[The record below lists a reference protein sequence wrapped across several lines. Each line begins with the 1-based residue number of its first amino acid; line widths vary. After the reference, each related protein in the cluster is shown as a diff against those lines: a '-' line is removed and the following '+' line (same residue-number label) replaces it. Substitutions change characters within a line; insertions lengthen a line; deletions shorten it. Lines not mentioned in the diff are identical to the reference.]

1 MSKQKDC
8 SVAIWTWF
16 LRNFIFIHM
25 KKIKF
30 LTSPSPGP
38 TKNAQCV
45 PTEAE
50 GEKYGKNDSLF
61 RAKDSVTSEQRELY
75 GLIKQ

>member
-50 GEKYGKNDSLF
+50 GEKIWK
-61 RAKDSVTSEQRELY
+61 E
-75 GLIKQ
+75 